1 MSGLFVLAR
10 KVNDMEFATTRGRHT
25 KTISEV
31 RCQTQKHN
39 YQRKKEGETH
49 EQANLKFAELRK
61 SEVVKERNC
70 RYEGHQN
77 QL

>member
-10 KVNDMEFATTRGRHT
+10 KASDMEFVTTRGRHI

-31 RCQTQKHN
+31 RRQTKKHN

-49 EQANLKFAELRK
+49 EQATTDR
-61 SEVVKERNC
+61 C
-70 RYEGHQN
+70 RYPV
-77 QL
+77 L

>member
-10 KVNDMEFATTRGRHT
+10 KVNDMEFTTTRGRHI

-31 RCQTQKHN
+31 RCQTKKHN

-49 EQANLKFAELRK
+49 E
-61 SEVVKERNC
+61 
-70 RYEGHQN
+70 
-77 QL
+77 

>member
-10 KVNDMEFATTRGRHT
+10 KASDMEFATTRGRHI

-31 RCQTQKHN
+31 RRQTKKHN

-49 EQANLKFAELRK
+49 EQATID
-61 SEVVKERNC
+61 
-70 RYEGHQN
+70 
-77 QL
+77 